1 MWFWEIL
8 GIEPTDD
15 KTAIKRAYTKLAHN
29 TNPEDDPEGY
39 AKLHDAYKAALDYA
53 SGKYIF
59 IENIEDLGADEEP
72 AGTGKPAFDFSSVRD
87 PNDPFTFN
95 VPEIKNAIK
104 NYRDANHIGSFAELF
119 DLEKQELLNISAFL
133 FKLYSA
139 LAVKTDDPGIWNDFF
154 DEPIISYAIN
164 DENFRGFLT
173 DSFPEG
179 DLNRIV
185 ITDHIEI
192 YKQDIADRIQAE
204 ENRKAKEMLIRKKAN
219 IWIYLTAGISTVG
232 IILFFADLILK
243 TSGCLLLST
252 SCAFI
257 SFGLYCVS
265 RFSYLWMKINNGQAK
280 PALPTYLYR
289 LLSFVFIVSG
299 IASIFEYG
307 SFTDFNGIFSLSVN
321 IIAAVAIILLMTVFK
336 PS

>member
-39 AKLHDAYKAALDYA
+39 AKLHDAYRAALDYA

-173 DSFPEG
+173 DSFAFLSKPSV
-179 DLNRIV
+179 LSFINRTFTV
-185 ITDHIEI
+185 S
-192 YKQDIADRIQAE
+192 
-204 ENRKAKEMLIRKKAN
+204 IRSFISLSCAPHSLQTGTKIIPAVSN
-219 IWIYLTAGISTVG
+219 SISTILTNNLPV
-232 IILFFADLILK
+232 IIK
-243 TSGCLLLST
+243 
-252 SCAFI
+252 
-257 SFGLYCVS
+257 
-265 RFSYLWMKINNGQAK
+265 K
-280 PALPTYLYR
+280 
-289 LLSFVFIVSG
+289 
-299 IASIFEYG
+299 
-307 SFTDFNGIFSLSVN
+307 
-321 IIAAVAIILLMTVFK
+321 
-336 PS
+336 